1 MVSLNVSLMQLTWYV
16 LEAQYCLSL
25 CLGTAEE
32 APKMFCS
39 TLLADWCCAKSVFQT
54 SSSPTPYRN
63 IYMFGWYQ
71 SISISGTNYVKRAG
85 PTAHSWRNWLFLGDA
100 VHFCKAGCLL
110 CLLWFAACM
119 HACIH
124 LCCLPSSPVVI
135 SGLLPTFLSPSQ
147 PIGRDLP
154 QWSPETAAL
163 PSHCLFSWAG
173 HPHGKSPKVAA
184 GQGCVIDRWHNWLE
198 AGLEWPY
205 ANEGLLPEVCLQG
218 QSIEQGLLD
227 WHPCRHPDNIFSF
240 FIPASNN
247 PEPISND

>member
-1 MVSLNVSLMQLTWYV
+1 MCLKLSI
-16 LEAQYCLSL
+16 ACLSAWEL
-25 CLGTAEE
+25 LRRH
-32 APKMFCS
+32 PRCS
-39 TLLADWCCAKSVFQT
+39 VPHSW
-54 SSSPTPYRN
+54 PTDVVQRVYSKQVAVQLHT
-63 IYMFGWYQ
+63 G
-71 SISISGTNYVKRAG
+71 ISICSVGINQSLYQEQIMSRELGQQPILEETD
-85 PTAHSWRNWLFLGDA
+85 SFLEMLCTFVRQVVSSVCCG
-100 VHFCKAGCLL
+100 LL
-110 CLLWFAACM
+110 HACM
-119 HACIH
+119 HAYTCAVFH
-124 LCCLPSSPVVI
+124 PLQW

-154 QWSPETAAL
+154 QWSAETAAL
-163 PSHCLFSWAG
+163 PSFCLFSWAG